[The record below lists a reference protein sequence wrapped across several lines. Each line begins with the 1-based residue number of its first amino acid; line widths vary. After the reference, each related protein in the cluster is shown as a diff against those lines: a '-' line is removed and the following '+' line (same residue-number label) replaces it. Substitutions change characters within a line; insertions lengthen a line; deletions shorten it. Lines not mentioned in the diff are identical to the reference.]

1 MGHAARGRAATCD
14 SIRCIA
20 AYSDPASPKVFTQR
34 KLLALLV
41 LSKYTK
47 STSRGV
53 IEQLIMMP
61 QPCEAIGL
69 KRLAHFTT
77 LQRFDARID
86 IETLV
91 NDILAQLVDDFTQ
104 GQLRDAAMDATG
116 LEVTNSTAHFVTRNE
131 ASS

>member
-1 MGHAARGRAATCD
+1 M
-14 SIRCIA
+14 
-20 AYSDPASPKVFTQR
+20 
-34 KLLALLV
+34 